1 MTLSISWST
10 SEQRSDGATMRSVS
24 VEHVLSFDAVTSETH
39 DTGSTITESPVEAGA
54 PISDHKRPLQR
65 RLSLE
70 AVVTNTPIGRVPDSG
85 DGSGEIAF
93 SEQKSEN
100 ANAVVRV
107 RIDQG
112 ARAELTH
119 TIDRLS
125 GKADEFG
132 RFMEGLAAGEGDLL
146 IWIASISPTVVP
158 PATSMPTIVLG
169 TPDLNLSST
178 PAVFIPVGTPG
189 LDHAARLIRVD
200 NVVSLPLKNLGR
212 TELPS
217 AADILSAIQ
226 AAL

>member
-107 RIDQG
+107 YTTNFDRMTSVL
-112 ARAELTH
+112 AVL
-119 TIDRLS
+119 DRLATEAITVTITTRVRTYEALQIRS
-125 GKADEFG
+125 VSAPRKAED
-132 RFMEGLAAGEGDLL
+132 GDS
-146 IWIASISPTVVP
+146 ITFQIEAVEIRIAE
-158 PATSMPTIVLG
+158 AL
-169 TPDLNLSST
+169 
-178 PAVFIPVGTPG
+178 
-189 LDHAARLIRVD
+189 RVD
-200 NVVSLPLKNLGR
+200 IPEPLEPRGQRGVDAGSQATAEAAPESTAHRAGRELLASLGYG
-212 TELPS
+212 
-217 AADILSAIQ
+217 
-226 AAL
+226 